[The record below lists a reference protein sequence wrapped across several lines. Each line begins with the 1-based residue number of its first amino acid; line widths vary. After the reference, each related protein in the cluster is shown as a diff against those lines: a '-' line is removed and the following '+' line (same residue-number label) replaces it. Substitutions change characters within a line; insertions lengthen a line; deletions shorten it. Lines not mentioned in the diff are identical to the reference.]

1 MGKKDKPVSY
11 SVTYPSTVLSSTVYT
26 AGGAHVVAGGGG
38 AATYPSTVT
47 TTSSTI
53 AADSL
58 PKSGLYWSAYVD
70 DTETAPH
77 AGEICTELLREYK
90 ADLALELE
98 LAWHDGITLEDVL
111 ELLEGDV
118 DDKQ

>member
-1 MGKKDKPVSY
+1 MGKKDKPVNY

-26 AGGAHVVAGGGG
+26 AGGAHIVAGGGG
-38 AATYPSTVT
+38 SATYPSTVT

-58 PKSGLYWSAYVD
+58 HKNGLYWSAYVD
-70 DTETAPH
+70 DTEKAPH
-77 AGEICTELLREYK
+77 AGEICAELIREYK

-111 ELLEGDV
+111 ELLEGET
-118 DDKQ
+118 DDEQ